1 MNRLTALF
9 LIIALILPITGT
21 FAAAESIKDSQKVE
35 EIATEYLREAAE
47 AQYFCT
53 ECDLDRYTI
62 VSVPADQE
70 QALAEKTANY
80 AAFRASQND
89 IP

>member
-1 MNRLTALF
+1 MKKLTALF
-9 LIIALILPITGT
+9 LLVALILPITGT
-21 FAAAESIKDSQKVE
+21 LAAAESAWDSQKVE
-35 EIATEYLREAAE
+35 EVATEYLREAAE
-47 AQYFCT
+47 SQYFYT
-53 ECDLDRYTI
+53 ACDLDRYTI
-62 VSVPADQE
+62 ASVPAEQE